1 MKLISKWTP
10 LFSTNFFGVLN
21 NNFFRNLIVFVSLSI
36 FQSDD
41 KETIV
46 ALASGLYV
54 LPYLFFSPL
63 GGRLAKTRKKS
74 EVMFWSKV
82 AELPLF
88 ILALLGMYLH
98 SLYIVLFVVFTIGT
112 TSALF
117 SPSKYGLI
125 RDIGGEEEVSYGTGT
140 LEMLTFL
147 GVLLGTLLASIV
159 ADSYHYFLLV
169 GLAIGFSVIQI
180 YSSWKLKNI
189 PEEATTNQNNES
201 LNPIKFLI
209 KSYQFG
215 KTIPKMNLIIFG
227 LSMFWMIGNFIL
239 MNLLVHC
246 EKVLVMNN
254 TQTGITMA
262 ISAVG
267 IGLGSFITG
276 LLSKRKIILGYSTLG
291 SIGMIIC
298 FVLLFLIRPTG
309 ILFSGLILFT
319 SFFCGMYMVPLS
331 AWVQSCVKGRLQ
343 GDVLAYSNFLIFMFN
358 LVSALIF
365 GPLVHQFDTFAV
377 WLLLILVTSSI
388 SVVMFLNI
396 KDMRELK

>member
-1 MKLISKWTP
+1 MKLSSKWTP

-21 NNFFRNLIVFVSLSI
+21 NNFFRNLIVFVCLLV
-36 FQSDD
+36 FNQND

-63 GGRLAKTRKKS
+63 GGKLAKTRKKS

-88 ILALLGMYLH
+88 IIALLGMYLQ
-98 SLYIVLFVVFTIGT
+98 SIYLVLFVVFTIGT

-125 RDIGGEEEVSYGTGT
+125 RDIGGEKE

-147 GVLLGTLLASIV
+147 GVLLGTLLASVV
-159 ADSYHYFLLV
+159 ADFYNHLIFASLV
-169 GLAIGFSVIQI
+169 ISISLTQI
-180 YSSWKLKNI
+180 YFSWKLKNI
-189 PEEATTNQNNES
+189 PEEKTESADNET

-209 KSYQFG
+209 KSYQMG
-215 KTIPKMNLIIFG
+215 KNIPQMNIIIIG
-227 LSMFWMIGNFIL
+227 LATFWMIGNFIL

-246 EKVLVMNN
+246 EKILNMNN
-254 TQTGITMA
+254 TQTGIIMT

-276 LLSKRKIILGYSTLG
+276 LLSKQKITLGYS
-291 SIGMIIC
+291 SIGALGMIIC
-298 FVLLFLIRPTG
+298 FILLFIIRPSG
-309 ILFSGLILFT
+309 ILFSMLILFT

-343 GDVLAYSNFLIFMFN
+343 GDVLAYSNFLIFLFN
-358 LVSALIF
+358 LISALIF
-365 GPLVHQFDTFAV
+365 GPLVQKFDTYAV
-377 WLLLILVTSSI
+377 WLLLILIISSI
-388 SVVMFLNI
+388 STIMILNI
-396 KDMRELK
+396 KEMRFIKNN